1 MSEDRSVTQQQQQQR
16 RKTDKDDSQRTQQA
30 LRIIGVVSSIVGL
43 VSFALFIV
51 VNIRNHV
58 LEQENKRRTEQFLR
72 ASERFTATLNSKESQ
87 LRKTTDRLEMQ
98 AKVIGDQTRLL
109 QTLERKIDLLD
120 AKLMRGRALVDG
132 GASNAPQSLRSLWD
146 L

>member
-1 MSEDRSVTQQQQQQR
+1 MSDDRSATKKNKAQ
-16 RKTDKDDSQRTQQA
+16 KDDSQKTQQA

-51 VNIRNHV
+51 VNIRNHI

-98 AKVIGDQTRLL
+98 SKVIGDQSRLL
-109 QTLERKIDLLD
+109 QTLERKIDQLD
-120 AKLMRGRALVDG
+120 AKLMRGQAVFG
-132 GASNAPQSLRSLWD
+132 GGSPNAPASLRSLWD